1 MSNIINVPRIGSKV
15 SAIVYKIIAYM
26 IKYVK

>member
-15 SAIVYKIIAYM
+15 SVRVYKIIAYM